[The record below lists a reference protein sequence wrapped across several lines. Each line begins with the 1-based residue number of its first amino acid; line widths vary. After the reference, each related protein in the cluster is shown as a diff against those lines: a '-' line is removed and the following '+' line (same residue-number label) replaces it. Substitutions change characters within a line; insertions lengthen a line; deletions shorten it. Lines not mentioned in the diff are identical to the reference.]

1 MMMGPLRFLSV
12 PLMCGVRFLSSGAVS
27 RAGSKWRLGVGLSKS
42 GSGYGPLTDRPD
54 WSFAD
59 GTPAPPLKGQIRR
72 RMESEKMARRIVMLT
87 NEMERGKERWTE
99 QQERLQRQE
108 EERQLNLPIPKGW
121 KGGSLRAKSPT
132 KSAA

>member
-54 WSFAD
+54 WSFAATLVFPFLLLLRWNTGSSIEGTDSKAD
-59 GTPAPPLKGQIRR
+59 GVRENGEADCDADQ
-72 RMESEKMARRIVMLT
+72 
-87 NEMERGKERWTE
+87 
-99 QQERLQRQE
+99 
-108 EERQLNLPIPKGW
+108 
-121 KGGSLRAKSPT
+121 
-132 KSAA
+132 